1 MHIKLGMVEYAY
13 NLILQEA
20 VEEGSKFKAI
30 LDYLESVRQPEV
42 SEILL

>member
-1 MHIKLGMVEYAY
+1 MKLGTEAQRAY
-13 NLILQEA
+13 NPITQEA
-20 VEEGSKFKAI
+20 VEGGSKFKAI